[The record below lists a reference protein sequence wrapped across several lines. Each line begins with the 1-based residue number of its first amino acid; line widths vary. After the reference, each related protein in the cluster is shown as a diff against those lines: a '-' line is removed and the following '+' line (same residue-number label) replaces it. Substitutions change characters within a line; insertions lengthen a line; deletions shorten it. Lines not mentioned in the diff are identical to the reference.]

1 MIRLKKDPL
10 SRSLSDVFRTW
21 LASASHL
28 LTIIPAQTDGPSPSA
43 MDPLSVLASVA
54 GIATAGAALANTLFR
69 LIRTAHHAPREI
81 QSIAIEIS
89 SLTSALEHLHDI
101 LANGSAFIKPSFL
114 QGVRAVVTN
123 IKATQEDISKMISD
137 QGVFARIKWMKA
149 TGLLSDIEK
158 HKVTITL
165 QTSILSAAILV
176 KSTTSSRTQ
185 QQPENRFRLQA
196 ETLVQAGQAS
206 IECDNLPRS
215 YPEAPSERAP
225 SPPVRTDKRL
235 PSPVRRSEI
244 PGHVQS
250 EDLFR
255 SSSRASPVPQNPPV
269 PSQGEASRAAENH
282 AAPSET
288 ERADLDSVA
297 AQESALPSDFN
308 VHAPKVSSNDPTYVE
323 GENPRSDD
331 EEAAGRGRG
340 NRPFGAAS
348 YPVANFGHHFRVEG
362 DAATFLY
369 KLVFQDEWKDDEG
382 LSVAED
388 YDEASERDEWTA
400 SDTDVTADESERGFG
415 NRVRFESRA
424 THRHT
429 VSQEPARVVDQLL
442 LEWTLLSRGEV
453 ERGSASPEVGSD
465 EAWGGETLREEESRP
480 REYSPSPRRNS
491 ENSSHPGDSPGG
503 RRVIRPTRTN
513 TPPYTVPLDN
523 PFTRRDGSAP
533 KHPAPL
539 YAPYINTEA
548 PDGVPK
554 RPFMEGYGPR
564 LVQPYW
570 THPASFQQR
579 GFNPTQANP
588 QDPSWHSPP
597 QPPPPP
603 PSTTDTKPR
612 SKPSSRK
619 PTIIVLPRADTSDY
633 EAPPTSPELD
643 ASCLGL
649 KIVQQEEPVLW
660 NSDDFVAKRGLHGK
674 AIMASLVG
682 DKSAR
687 HALGMDLAHTLMRG
701 QNTKLVYVRGND
713 LGETWFINE
722 EPVFLQFYHCG
733 YLPQFYA
740 ARDTDATTKR
750 EYVAVG
756 EEWASAEAMSQ
767 LGLAMKGREDGRVLL
782 EPSVTWSMVRELA
795 ITTLQ
800 LRCMRQRRQFT
811 PTFYNSIAKFRD
823 THGEPQPLP
832 LAAPSEERNNT
843 SMPHE
848 EPARSGDQ
856 GVDVFNFEVDNWN
869 KEESAGDN
877 LETKVEETPNDQ
889 PQILVTPSAMQE
901 PQPTAPEL
909 DHDDAK
915 SDASCETLLSRFI
928 HRCKPGR
935 RNSLLSPMA
944 RRNASAK
951 SIAGRSGNG
960 EWGGCNDKRDV
971 ATASD
976 SGVGTSIV

>member
-429 VSQEPARVVDQLL
+429 VSQEPA
-442 LEWTLLSRGEV
+442 
-453 ERGSASPEVGSD
+453 
-465 EAWGGETLREEESRP
+465 
-480 REYSPSPRRNS
+480 
-491 ENSSHPGDSPGG
+491 H
-503 RRVIRPTRTN
+503 
-513 TPPYTVPLDN
+513 
-523 PFTRRDGSAP
+523 
-533 KHPAPL
+533 
-539 YAPYINTEA
+539 
-548 PDGVPK
+548 
-554 RPFMEGYGPR
+554 
-564 LVQPYW
+564 
-570 THPASFQQR
+570 
-579 GFNPTQANP
+579 
-588 QDPSWHSPP
+588 
-597 QPPPPP
+597 
-603 PSTTDTKPR
+603 
-612 SKPSSRK
+612 
-619 PTIIVLPRADTSDY
+619 Y